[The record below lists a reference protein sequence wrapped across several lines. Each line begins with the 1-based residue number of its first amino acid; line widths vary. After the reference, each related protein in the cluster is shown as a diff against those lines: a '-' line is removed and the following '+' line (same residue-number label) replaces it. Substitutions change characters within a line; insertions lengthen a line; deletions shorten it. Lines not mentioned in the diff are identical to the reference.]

1 MSGTVRPTDAF
12 GPGGYYET
20 RCKWC
25 GGSQHARGADC
36 PARVA
41 ACTCTFEYPKCV
53 CRGSQADGEV
63 VTIAR
68 EALSGARTA
77 DELAV
82 GCHRSHPHEN
92 MDAGCQRL
100 TEIARENNAA
110 ANMGTEARCWHCG
123 MVTLKAHYD
132 DCPASG
138 ARTATDT
145 GGKPDA

>member
-1 MSGTVRPTDAF
+1 MKDDFLLELIDLIKTGEWRSEHGDEVT
-12 GPGGYYET
+12 PGFALSMDLE
-20 RCKWC
+20 
-25 GGSQHARGADC
+25 AL
-36 PARVA
+36 A
-41 ACTCTFEYPKCV
+41 AK
-53 CRGSQADGEV
+53 
-63 VTIAR
+63 IR
-68 EALSGARTA
+68 EAALSGARTA
-77 DELAV
+77 GELAV

>member
-1 MSGTVRPTDAF
+1 MKEFTVQEAITAIAKLTT
-12 GPGGYYET
+12 ELNAN
-20 RCKWC
+20 K
-25 GGSQHARGADC
+25 
-36 PARVA
+36 ARVA
-41 ACTCTFEYPKCV
+41 RLETALREIERMSELTSWVVPI
-53 CRGSQADGEV
+53 CRA
-63 VTIAR
+63 
-68 EALSGARTA
+68 ALSGARTA